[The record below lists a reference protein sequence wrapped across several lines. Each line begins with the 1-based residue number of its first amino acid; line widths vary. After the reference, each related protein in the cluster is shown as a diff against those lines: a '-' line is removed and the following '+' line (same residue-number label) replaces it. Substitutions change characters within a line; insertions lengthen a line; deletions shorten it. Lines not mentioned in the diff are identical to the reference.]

1 MILFPPMAQVVILSD
16 VVMKKDEIRYGRSIG
31 PYVLAS
37 KARRAGFSCAV
48 VDFFTD
54 LANLDSVLESH
65 LGPET
70 LFVGISS
77 SFLSVDEDNP
87 KNITLGV
94 RDYYGGFLWLETLPD
109 LRSFVANI
117 RSHFKRAGIL
127 ETAKL
132 GIGGTKALYA
142 LQRPDMRTLFDY
154 YFIGKAESYF
164 VSFLNC
170 IRDGIDIPQGT
181 YEGSAFLHEGVYQ
194 AKTEEIEEILWQKED
209 VILAGESLPIE
220 IAKGCLY
227 SCKFCNFEKAGSIR
241 QTTDAL
247 KNTLTRNYE
256 MFGTQIY
263 TFMDDCFNDTR
274 AKVEEVCNA
283 IQSLPFKIEWVSY
296 ARVDVACKFPHT
308 LEAMI
313 ESGCR
318 GLFWGIE
325 TFNHEIGKRIG
336 KGTPPDQV
344 KDLLLK
350 IRDSYS
356 DRVVSMGSFI
366 LGLPGETEDSIERTH
381 QWIVES
387 QALDILYFPVLSVR
401 PYSERLDK
409 AVIDY
414 ADFARNPKK
423 YGFQEISFD
432 PVSYWKHETMTSERA
447 QEIRL
452 DWIKRFKALNG
463 WDGFIR
469 SIFQIPHVRSLGFS
483 MTEIIDFVN
492 NGHWGD
498 AGHLEIMRRQS
509 AAKANYQRAIF
520 ATGKAE
526 AGDFGNPLR

>member
-1 MILFPPMAQVVILSD
+1 M
-16 VVMKKDEIRYGRSIG
+16 
-31 PYVLAS
+31 
-37 KARRAGFSCAV
+37 V

-54 LANLDSVLESH
+54 LANLESVLEEH
-65 LGPET
+65 IGPET
-70 LFVGISS
+70 LFVGVSS

-87 KNITLGV
+87 KFIQLAT
-94 RDYYGGFLWLETLPD
+94 RDYYGGYLWLETLPE
-109 LRSFVANI
+109 LEGFVANI
-117 RSHFKRAGIL
+117 RKHFTRAGVQ
-127 ETAKL
+127 EVAKL
-132 GIGGTKALYA
+132 CIGGTKARYA

-164 VSFLNC
+164 VKFLNC
-170 IRDGIDIPQGT
+170 IRDGVAIPQGT

-194 AKTEEIEEILWQKED
+194 SKTEDIEEILWQKED
-209 VILAGESLPIE
+209 VVLPTESLPIE

-227 SCKFCNFEKAGSIR
+227 NCKFCNFEKAGSIR
-241 QTTDAL
+241 QTTDGL
-247 KNTLTRNYE
+247 KNTLVRNYE

-274 AKVEEVCNA
+274 TKVEEVCNT

-325 TFNHEIGKRIG
+325 SFNHDIAKRIG

-350 IRDSYS
+350 IRDNYS

-366 LGLPGETEDSIERTH
+366 LGLPGETEESIEQTH
-381 QWIVES
+381 RWIVES
-387 QALDILYFPVLSVR
+387 KALKIVFFPVLSIR

-423 YGFQEISFD
+423 YGFEEISFD
-432 PVSYWKHETMTSERA
+432 PVSYWKHETMTSVRA

-452 DWIKRFKALNG
+452 EWIKRFKAING

-483 MTEIIDFVN
+483 MAEIIDFVN
-492 NGHWGD
+492 NGRWGD
-498 AGHLEIMRRQS
+498 ANHMEIMRRQNS
-509 AAKANYQRAIF
+509 AKSAYQQGILSS
-520 ATGKAE
+520 GKIE
-526 AGDFGNPLR
+526 PRLMGNVGR